1 MIREI
6 LGGGSILLVWSY
18 TNTWNI
24 NLNLQKKKKK
34 SFHVCSRHVW
44 LLHLR
49 RRGLKSSSL
58 NWKKNFPQHIS
69 TLSSWFAINRF
80 TFRIRCLIT
89 HSVMKLFPELDYC
102 AAILMRK
109 KRWFISYEVVNCVN
123 AASFIITG
131 LCFVLLPCKVS
142 LHVERGQR
150 HGGGMAWSPLCE
162 ISSIGALACGFRQ
175 MKANQN
181 CAWQT
186 TADPKKGFE
195 LAHKD
200 PRKSAWH

>member
-1 MIREI
+1 MVWPFHRFSCDPRNSW
-6 LGGGSILLVWSY
+6 GGGSILLVWSY

-150 HGGGMAWSPLCE
+150 HGGGGLIPTLWNFFHRRVSVRL
-162 ISSIGALACGFRQ
+162 
-175 MKANQN
+175 
-181 CAWQT
+181 
-186 TADPKKGFE
+186 
-195 LAHKD
+195 
-200 PRKSAWH
+200 